1 GRDDVNAEFSDGHNV
16 PRINPARNIYSL
28 SYVENDW
35 VFKLSLKDVE
45 KQDDVAEGETA
56 TDSYQML
63 NARLT
68 KTYNL
73 NDSGQFKISVFGTNL
88 LDEVARNH
96 SSFVKNQVPLAGRNY
111 GAKFSYKF

>member
-1 GRDDVNAEFSDGHNV
+1 
-16 PRINPARNIYSL
+16 
-28 SYVENDW
+28 
-35 VFKLSLKDVE
+35 
-45 KQDDVAEGETA
+45 
-56 TDSYQML
+56 ML